1 MEDVRS
7 AWNEVGDRLVALG
20 LKLKLHA
27 EEELSVPEG
36 AVDDECAR
44 VRKAIEGVVDAF
56 VDAAKDPAVK
66 GDVKAT
72 ATALSDALDA
82 TATAVRQRVR
92 AA

>member
-27 EEELSVPEG
+27 EEELSAPAG
-36 AVDDECAR
+36 VDDECAR

-72 ATALSDALDA
+72 ASALSDALDA